1 MNAMHQQNNWKRRTV
16 LFFVSQCVTLF
27 GSQVVQMAVIWYVTL
42 QTGSGAWIAAFS
54 VCSYLPQVFV
64 SFLGGVWADR
74 YDRKHLIIA
83 ADLWIALVTGG
94 MLLLMPR
101 ITETSVLLA
110 ALLLMA
116 MIRSAGAGI
125 QNPAVNA
132 TIAQL
137 VPEAALQRCNGIFA
151 TMQSVVQFAAPA
163 VAALILS
170 GSSLRAAML
179 IDILTAGVG
188 IGLLACIHL
197 PKAQCQQEKNSMLA
211 DMAIGVRYAYE
222 AASMRKTL
230 VVYGLF
236 LFLTVPAGYLSGLLV
251 SRMYGDTYWYLTA
264 VELVGFGGMMIGG
277 LLMSIW
283 KGFAYRRHTLA
294 AGLFVFGAMAIAMG
308 LGHCFPAYL
317 VYMAIYGIALTAVQ
331 TTITTMIQEYAKPSM
346 HGRMF
351 GLMSSL
357 YAGCYP
363 LGMALFGPMA
373 DWIPLQGIMVFSGI
387 ALMAIAA
394 DAYGDRK
401 LHTNA

>member
-1 MNAMHQQNNWKRRTV
+1 M
-16 LFFVSQCVTLF
+16 
-27 GSQVVQMAVIWYVTL
+27 
-42 QTGSGAWIAAFS
+42 
-54 VCSYLPQVFV
+54 
-64 SFLGGVWADR
+64 LG
-74 YDRKHLIIA
+74 
-83 ADLWIALVTGG
+83 
-94 MLLLMPR
+94 
-101 ITETSVLLA
+101 
-110 ALLLMA
+110 
-116 MIRSAGAGI
+116 
-125 QNPAVNA
+125 
-132 TIAQL
+132 
-137 VPEAALQRCNGIFA
+137 
-151 TMQSVVQFAAPA
+151 
-163 VAALILS
+163 
-170 GSSLRAAML
+170 
-179 IDILTAGVG
+179 
-188 IGLLACIHL
+188 
-197 PKAQCQQEKNSMLA
+197 
-211 DMAIGVRYAYE
+211 DMTIGVRYAYE

-294 AGLFVFGAMAIAMG
+294 AGLFVFGMMAIAMG

-331 TTITTMIQEYAKPSM
+331 TTITTMIQEYAEPSM